1 MFIFI
6 CILINLGDI
15 IWLQICVKKILLFLA
30 DDLRP
35 YYEQEE
41 EEEKEAFYAR

>member
-6 CILINLGDI
+6 CILINLEGI
-15 IWLQICVKKILLFLA
+15 FMLQICVKNILLFLA

-41 EEEKEAFYAR
+41 EEEKEAFYA